1 MKEKA
6 RIRQKMRE
14 PGKGLPEEAK
24 SEEPGSEQPGQKALN
39 EEACRALF
47 ENSVDGI
54 FLTRPDGRIEAANPA
69 ACKILGMTEEEIIR
83 AGRDGVLN
91 LKDPRVAVGLEE
103 RARTG
108 KTEGVI
114 TFLRKDGNPFPV
126 EFHSCI
132 YRDRRGELQAFTL
145 FRDISERCRV
155 EEAVRRSEERFSAIF
170 HGSPVAL
177 ALARL
182 KDSRLIDV
190 NEAWEKMTG
199 FTREEVIGHTSRELK
214 IIVNPPQ
221 REEIIRTLR
230 EQDAERSFEVQIR
243 HKSGRIINALMSAKL
258 IEMAGERVC
267 LEPCPGYHHPSSKQK
282 RRYARAKTA
291 TGRWWRTRRKSSSDS
306 SGDGTITFVNEVY
319 CRFFRQDEGGTDRKE
334 MAALGRAGG
343 SADGR
348 RTTAHFIELP
358 IRWSSSKT
366 AFIPVRGRFI
376 GCNSSIEGFSIPKG
390 RLGEIQA
397 VGRDITERKQPG
409 GRADGRPRGFRGR
422 SSMRSR
428 RTWR

>member
-1 MKEKA
+1 MAIQEKGMKEKA
-6 RIRQKMRE
+6 RIRQKVGE
-14 PGKGLPEEAK
+14 PGKGLPEDAK
-24 SEEPGSEQPGQKALN
+24 SEEAGSAQPGQKALN

-47 ENSVDGI
+47 ENSIDGI

-83 AGRDGVLN
+83 AGRDAVLN

-126 EFHSCI
+126 EFYSCI

-190 NEAWEKMTG
+190 NDAWEKMTG
-199 FTREEVIGHTSRELK
+199 FTREEVIGQTSRELK
-214 IIVNPPQ
+214 IIVNPPH

-230 EQDAERSFEVQIR
+230 EPDAERSFEVQIR
-243 HKSGRIINALMSAKL
+243 HKSGRIINALMSAKR
-258 IEMAGERVC
+258 IEMAGEPVV
-267 LEPCPGYHHPSSKQK
+267 LSLAQDITI
-282 RRYARAKTA
+282 RRQEEEALRESEE
-291 TGRWWRTRRKSSSDS
+291 RHRTVVDDQTEVISRFLT
-306 SGDGTITFVNEVY
+306 DGTFTFVNDVY
-319 CRFFRQDEGGTDRKE
+319 CRFFGKTREELIGKKWQPLAVPEDLPVIEEQLHSLSAANPVVVIENRTYSGLGQLHWMQFVNRGFFDSEGQSQTN
-334 MAALGRAGG
+334 
-343 SADGR
+343 SIR
-348 RTTAHFIELP
+348 RTGHHRAQTA
-358 IRWSSSKT
+358 
-366 AFIPVRGRFI
+366 
-376 GCNSSIEGFSIPKG
+376 
-390 RLGEIQA
+390 
-397 VGRDITERKQPG
+397 
-409 GRADGRPRGFRGR
+409 
-422 SSMRSR
+422 
-428 RTWR
+428 